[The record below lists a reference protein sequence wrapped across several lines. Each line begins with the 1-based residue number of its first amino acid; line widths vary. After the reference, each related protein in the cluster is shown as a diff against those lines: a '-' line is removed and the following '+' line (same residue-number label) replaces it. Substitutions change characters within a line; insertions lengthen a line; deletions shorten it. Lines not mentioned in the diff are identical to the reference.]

1 MLKAWFILKLTWL
14 ERMAYR
20 VNFFMQVLSG
30 VLSSLI
36 VIFLWVAIY
45 RSAGREVIGGYS
57 IGEMITYLLGGGL
70 INTFVLT
77 TAENQETSQNIQDGS
92 LSFLFLQPISPYGI
106 WFMRDLGSKA
116 FYFLLGMASYTVVFF
131 FFREYLI
138 FSPSAGFFIL
148 FLISIVLA
156 ALLQFLFFEALS
168 LLSFWIENTYGIRFT
183 MRVIMEVLGG
193 ALIPLS
199 FFPIIVQ
206 KAFLLLPFQFLIYFP
221 MRIYLSKI
229 SQPQMVVEFLKEGI
243 WIVGL
248 AFLNWAIWKRGVRQ
262 YVAMGD

>member
-1 MLKAWFILKLTWL
+1 MYKFLSIFRLVFL
-14 ERMAYR
+14 ERMTYR
-20 VNFFMQVLSG
+20 INLFMQIISG

-45 RSAGREVIGGYS
+45 RSAGRGIIGGYS

-70 INTFVLT
+70 INTFILT
-77 TAENQETSQNIQDGS
+77 TAENSETSQNIQEGS
-92 LSFLFLQPISPYGI
+92 LSFLFLQPLSPYAV
-106 WFMRDLGSKA
+106 WFLRDLGGKA
-116 FYFLLGMASYTVVFF
+116 FYFLLGLASYAVVFF

-138 FSPSAGFFIL
+138 LSPSGGFFAL
-148 FLISIVLA
+148 FMVSLVFA

-168 LLSFWIENTYGIRFT
+168 LLSFWVENTYGIRFT

-199 FFPIIVQ
+199 FFPMIMQ
-206 KAFLLLPFQFLIYFP
+206 KVFLLLPFQFFIFFP
-221 MRIYLSKI
+221 MRIYLGKI
-229 SQPQMVVEFLKEGI
+229 PINQIIMEFMREGV
-243 WIVGL
+243 WIAGL
-248 AFLNWAIWKRGVRQ
+248 AFLNWMIWKRGIRQ